1 MSVRIRRVIT
11 TAFVCHLLLTFLLLT
26 SQLLVAQS
34 SPSKKTESPAPG
46 SESPQSSGTS
56 ANASLFEAQ
65 GNQGEEVIIS
75 SRGPQEKNKDVY
87 HLRDDVQ
94 IEYSDYTLH
103 ADDVVYDSANGNVTA
118 TGHVSLDGGLRDE
131 HLEASRAELN
141 IRTFVGKF
149 EDVVATTGV
158 RFKGRNISLTNAEPF
173 SFTGKLVEMK
183 GKDHFVVHHGAVTS
197 CALPN
202 PKWTFDAER
211 IEVDLGGSARLYH
224 STLRIK
230 DIPVIYF
237 PFAAHPTTA
246 FGRQTGFLVPVIGV
260 SSKKGTIIGDSF
272 YWAINRSMDAT
283 VGAAYFSSRGW
294 EQTGNFRAK
303 PSQKSNVNFNYFGVI
318 DRENQGGEEIKL
330 NADTT
335 FAHQIRGVASIDYLS
350 SYVFRQAFT
359 ENFSQAVNSE
369 VQSIAFLSKA
379 YRGYYFNTGAARYQ
393 NFQSTTPGDVILILH
408 VPGFETSSVDRQLSK
423 TPIYWSYDAASEGV
437 SRREPG
443 FKTDNLVSRFD
454 VHPRASIPL
463 LFQGWTFRP
472 EIGLRNTYYSQRQA
486 GPNGPVLDQGLNR
499 RSLEASIELL
509 APTLSRVFDKSLL
522 DHKIKHTIEPR
533 VYYRRVNG
541 VSGFQNIIRFD
552 ERDIL
557 SDTNEIEYSLVQR
570 VFMKKLNKDCNQDSE
585 NAAKPCNN
593 QARELFSWEIAQR
606 YYFDPTFG
614 GAVVNG
620 QRNVLTATEDL
631 TGIAFLYGARR
642 FSPIISKI
650 RAHATANVEGSW
662 QLDYDTVRGGIN
674 GSTVFANYRRGD
686 YFFGGGHAFMFIPPT
701 ASPGNPPGPDRF
713 NQFRGTV
720 GYGGPNKLGL
730 SSAASIGFDVN
741 LQFLQYGSFQSSYN
755 WDCCGINV
763 EYRRYALGS
772 VRNENQFRFAFT
784 LANIGTFGNLRR
796 QEILY

>member
-1 MSVRIRRVIT
+1 M
-11 TAFVCHLLLTFLLLT
+11 LLT
-26 SQLLVAQS
+26 SQLLPAQDS
-34 SPSKKTESPAPG
+34 QSKANSQTQNPSV
-46 SESPQSSGTS
+46 
-56 ANASLFEAQ
+56 FDVVRD
-65 GNQGEEVIIS
+65 QGEPVTIS
-75 SRGPQEKNKDVY
+75 AREQEKDKDVY
-87 HLRDDVQ
+87 HLRGDVE
-94 IEYSDYTLH
+94 IEYRDYTLR
-103 ADDVVYDSANGNVTA
+103 ADDIIYDSANGNVIA
-118 TGHVSLDGGLRDE
+118 HGHVTLDGGLRDE
-131 HLEASRAELN
+131 HLEATRAEYN
-141 IRTFVGKF
+141 IRTSVGKF
-149 EDVVATTGV
+149 ENVIATTGMK
-158 RFKGRNISLTNAEPF
+158 FKGRNITLTNAEPF

-183 GKDHFVVHHGAVTS
+183 GKDHFVLHHGSVTS
-197 CALPN
+197 CALPD

-211 IEVDLGGSARLYH
+211 VEVDLGGSARLYH
-224 STLRIK
+224 STFRIK
-230 DIPVIYF
+230 NIPVIYF
-237 PFAAHPTTA
+237 PFASHPATA
-246 FGRQTGFLVPVIGV
+246 LGRQSGFLVPVIGV

-272 YWAINRSMDAT
+272 YWAMNRSMDAT

-294 EQTGNFRAK
+294 EQNATFRAK

-318 DRENQGGEEIKL
+318 DREKQGGEEAKL
-330 NADTT
+330 NAETT

-350 SYVFRQAFT
+350 SYIFRQAFT

-369 VQSIAFLSKA
+369 VRSIAFLSKG
-379 YRGYYFNTGAARYQ
+379 YRGFFFNTGAARYQ

-408 VPGFETSSVDRQLSK
+408 VPGFETSSVDRRLGK
-423 TPIYWSYDAASEGV
+423 GPVFWSYDAAAEGV

-454 VHPRASIPL
+454 VHPRASVPL
-463 LFQGWTFRP
+463 LFKGWTFRP

-486 GPNGPVLDQGLNR
+486 GPNGPVLDTGLNR
-499 RSLEASIELL
+499 RSIEVAAELL
-509 APTLSRVFDKSLL
+509 APTLSRVFDKPLF

-533 VYYRRVNG
+533 AYYRRVNG

-557 SDTNEIEYSLVQR
+557 SDTNEVEYSITQR
-570 VFMKKLNKDCNQDSE
+570 VFIKKSKECDQNSGD
-585 NAAKPCNN
+585 AAKPCNN
-593 QARELFSWEIAQR
+593 QARELVSWEIAQR
-606 YYFDPTFG
+606 HYFDPSFG

-631 TGIAFLYGARR
+631 TGIAFLYGPRR

-650 RAHATANVEGSW
+650 RAHATANVDGSW

-686 YFFGGGHAFMFIPPT
+686 YFMGGGHAFMFIPPT
-701 ASPGNPPGPDRF
+701 LPSPGNPPGPDRF
-713 NQFRGTV
+713 NQVRGIV
-720 GYGGPNKLGL
+720 GYGGPNKIGL
-730 SSAASIGFDVN
+730 SSAAAIGFDVN
-741 LQFLQYGSFQSSYN
+741 LHFLQYGSFQSSYN

-796 QEILY
+796 QETLY